1 MDGDEQ
7 LNNCQHRD
15 RLTTPVQLG
24 PDRADHEPTVVEA
37 DYPPMIQVAAYSDRE
52 LEQAHQVGVEHFSTT
67 PQKFA
72 QPSLDRIARAT
83 VCATLRLA
91 VWVPQAVV
99 VLLEVL
105 LEKDPG
111 RRFQNPTDLLKAMP
125 TITGAMGARR
135 KITRRSLLETPAT
148 ALSAIRS
155 SACCASAS
163 PTNPSELPYKKPFHH
178 SADKTGRGARTS
190 GSPQLL
196 LWIALPHHGDIMLAT
211 NYLFCRCYSML
222 FGHQTVLS

>member
-52 LEQAHQVGVEHFSTT
+52 LEQAHQVGVEHFFTT

-148 ALSAIRS
+148 GSRIGTRKPPARLSPDKISLAR
-155 SACCASAS
+155 
-163 PTNPSELPYKKPFHH
+163 LPV
-178 SADKTGRGARTS
+178 TGSDVFGREED
-190 GSPQLL
+190 
-196 LWIALPHHGDIMLAT
+196 IAFLDRAWANKDINVVTIVAWAGVGKSTLVNHWLSWMA
-211 NYLFCRCYSML
+211 
-222 FGHQTVLS
+222 GQTLSFR